1 MAAASAYHCSQR
13 PFSSARV
20 SCCTTGDFIEDDDGE
35 YGADMG
41 EEDDFFNGDGDK
53 GLSGKKRKDG
63 AGKGAQ
69 HCFGLKYC
77 GCCAELERRS

>member
-1 MAAASAYHCSQR
+1 MPSNAARLYWSAVGS
-13 PFSSARV
+13 
-20 SCCTTGDFIEDDDGE
+20 CTTGDFIEDDDGE

-69 HCFGLKYC
+69 QQCLSLMNC
-77 GCCAELERRS
+77 NLC